1 MEYADS
7 TPSIIGSS
15 DGKAENE
22 KKDNCSDSKNINFV
36 LKKET
41 ILDK

>member
-1 MEYADS
+1 MEYDDR

-22 KKDNCSDSKNINFV
+22 KKKTVIRF
-36 LKKET
+36 LKY
-41 ILDK
+41 